1 LGDSVSDNDSQ
12 PIPCIRL
19 GRGEV
24 PERLGF
30 EAWREMARP
39 FIDTA
44 PRADERRFEFRY
56 EAYGL
61 DGLVVCDTATGA
73 HTIDRGRRHLRSG
86 DTDHVTMRVYTR
98 GRMVMDLGKMPVV
111 LAPGAVSLFDRR
123 YPMRGHAT
131 EHRAMSCMI
140 PRERLDTRPFD
151 RAPALMWS
159 CNAPQGRL
167 LDHALRTLWTELP
180 RARAEDAKGLAAG
193 VTGLINGLLSARPDD
208 EAQRT
213 INQATL
219 AAMQAFIERH
229 LHVRDL
235 DAATLCQTF
244 ACSRARLYRLFR
256 PYGGVERY
264 LRDQRLERCF
274 LELTRGDPTRRR
286 IGSVAARWGF
296 EDPSHFHRLFK
307 TRLGVAPSEV
317 PPLAPDP
324 DARSDV
330 LELLGQRAEIAQL
343 HRWFRQQL

>member
-1 LGDSVSDNDSQ
+1 
-12 PIPCIRL
+12 
-19 GRGEV
+19 
-24 PERLGF
+24 
-30 EAWREMARP
+30 MARP
-39 FIDTA
+39 FIDTT
-44 PRADERRFEFRY
+44 PRADERRFGFHY
-56 EAYGL
+56 EAYAL

-86 DTDHVTMRVYTR
+86 DTDHVTLRVYTR
-98 GRMVMDLGKMPVV
+98 GRMVMDIGKMPVV

-131 EHRAMSCMI
+131 EHRALSCMI
-140 PRERLDTRPFD
+140 PRERLDTRRFD

-159 CNAPQGRL
+159 CNAPEGRL
-167 LDHALRTLWTELP
+167 LGSALQTLWAELP

-193 VTGLINGLLSARPDD
+193 VAGLINGLLSARPDE
-208 EAQRT
+208 EARRSV
-213 INQATL
+213 NQATL
-219 AAMQAFIERH
+219 AAIQGFIERH
-229 LHVRDL
+229 LDDLDL
-235 DAATLCQTF
+235 DAATLCRTF

-256 PYGGVERY
+256 PFGGVERY

-307 TRLGVAPSEV
+307 TRLGIAPSEV
-317 PPLAPDP
+317 PPLAPDSLVP
-324 DARSDV
+324 SDV
-330 LELLGQRAEIAQL
+330 PALLGQRAEIAQL